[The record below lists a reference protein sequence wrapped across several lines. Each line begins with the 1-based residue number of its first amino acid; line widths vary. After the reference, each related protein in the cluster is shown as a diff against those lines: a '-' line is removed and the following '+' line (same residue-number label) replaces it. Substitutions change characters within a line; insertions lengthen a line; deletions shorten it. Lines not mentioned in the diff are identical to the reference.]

1 MFAMHS
7 HYEHGGPRLKLSFRP
22 PAQNQVKLLVLVS
35 TAVLEATCPSH
46 VTTLL
51 IGAGAQNVHP
61 TPLSEAGK
69 DHFLVLRRACER
81 PKQCVCVCACA
92 CGLRVCLCR
101 WVDANSCAK
110 LILTLA
116 LAHSFLQ
123 CLIFQFSAACWTHKL
138 NYSCPFFSP
147 IYFYVYNIEPAAA
160 LANPKRLPWTIVS
173 PRVQV

>member
-1 MFAMHS
+1 MRIQSEGSPVGKQTTRNNSVMFAMHS

-81 PKQCVCVCACA
+81 PKQCVCVCV
-92 CGLRVCLCR
+92 RVR
-101 WVDANSCAK
+101 VR
-110 LILTLA
+110 LA
-116 LAHSFLQ
+116 
-123 CLIFQFSAACWTHKL
+123 
-138 NYSCPFFSP
+138 
-147 IYFYVYNIEPAAA
+147 
-160 LANPKRLPWTIVS
+160 
-173 PRVQV
+173 RVLV